1 MPRAPKT
8 QKPASNAMDTL
19 EGAGNLD
26 PAALNELDQYL
37 NEAGN
42 GTSKKGKK
50 DKKETKPAAEDMG
63 LGGLDDI
70 DGLGGLDDPS
80 TDEVQGPTFG
90 QGDMAGVSARIDS
103 LVEHLS
109 DNHNSLSNRIDSLQE
124 TVRSIF
130 EYLQVRM
137 DEILDSIKNLE
148 TVEVQAQQEEV
159 EIDIH
164 NPEDVAGYI
173 GHDVNRVKLI
183 LTKCRGLANPVDGP
197 KFVAWL
203 QSVGLSDES
212 VVRFC
217 GLYEIDAGT
226 KVTAKFFQ
234 P

>member
-8 QKPASNAMDTL
+8 QKPTGNAMDTL

-90 QGDMAGVSARIDS
+90 QGEMAGVSARIDS

-137 DEILDSIKNLE
+137 DEILDSINNLE
-148 TVEVQAQQEEV
+148 TGEVQAQQEI

-164 NPEDVAGYI
+164 NPEDVARYI

-183 LTKCRGLANPVDGP
+183 LTKCRGLAPVDGP

-203 QSVGLSDES
+203 QSVGLSDKS
-212 VVRFC
+212 VARFC
-217 GLYEIDAGT
+217 ELYEIDAGT
-226 KVTAKFFQ
+226 KVTAKFFR

>member
-26 PAALNELDQYL
+26 PAALTELDQYL
-37 NEAGN
+37 NEASSN

-50 DKKETKPAAEDMG
+50 DKKETKPAEDVG

-109 DNHNSLSNRIDSLQE
+109 DNHNSVSNRIDSLQE

-130 EYLQVRM
+130 EYMQVRM
-137 DEILDSIKNLE
+137 DEILDSIKNL
-148 TVEVQAQQEEV
+148 QAQQEEV

-164 NPEDVAGYI
+164 NPEAVAGYI

-212 VVRFC
+212 VTRFC
-217 GLYEIDAGT
+217 ELYEIDAGT